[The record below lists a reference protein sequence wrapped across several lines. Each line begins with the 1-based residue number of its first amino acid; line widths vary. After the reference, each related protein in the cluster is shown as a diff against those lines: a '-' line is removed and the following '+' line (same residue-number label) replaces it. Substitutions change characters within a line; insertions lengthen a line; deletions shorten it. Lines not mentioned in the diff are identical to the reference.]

1 MKITLRNLVKNTSL
15 VISEE
20 ATDWVLESVDWGVVE
35 ARHNMTQY
43 VNLIGAEITSTALQT
58 RDITIVGW
66 IVAGTQALMTQRKNF
81 LNKFIHPQQPL
92 KLVYGDYAIV
102 MKPDKTV
109 RYDTDNQKNNEILCR
124 FLIQGTCS
132 KPLFELK
139 NPEVITESMP
149 KPVPLFPMAIPQD
162 TGIIFGYT
170 PAIDLENLFNAGDM
184 DSGFRVKFTAF
195 AGDVQNPKLINTGTG
210 EYIEVIYNMLRYDVI
225 EVSTVTGD
233 KYARVTREWVTT
245 DIFRHVT
252 KASKTDMVIKSGM
265 NHFAID
271 AGLGVTNM
279 SAEISY
285 APTYLEVQK

>member
-20 ATDWVLESVDWGVVE
+20 ATDWVLESVDWGTVE

-58 RDITIVGW
+58 RDVTIVGW
-66 IVAGTQALMTQRKNF
+66 IVASSQAVMTQRKNA
-81 LNKFIHPQQPL
+81 LNKFIHPQQPI
-92 KLVYGDYAIV
+92 KLVYEGYALV

-109 RYDTDNQKNNEILCR
+109 RYDTDKQKNNEILCR

-132 KPLFELK
+132 KPLFELN
-139 NPEVITESMP
+139 NPEVVTESRPM
-149 KPVPLFPMAIPQD
+149 PVPLFPMAIPQD
-162 TGIIFGYT
+162 SGVYFGYT
-170 PAIDLENLFNAGDM
+170 PAVDLENLYNAGDM
-184 DSGFRVKFTAF
+184 DSGFKVKFTAV
-195 AGDVQNPKLINTGTG
+195 AGDVSNPKLLNVGLGTH
-210 EYIEVIYNMLRYDVI
+210 IEVVYDMLRYDVI

-233 KYARVTREWVTT
+233 KYARLTRGGVTT
-245 DIFRHVT
+245 DIFRYVT

-265 NHFAID
+265 NSFAVD
-271 AGLGVTNM
+271 ASVGNNNL